1 MTFIK
6 AQSLRPFRR
15 SPLLRA
21 GALGIA
27 LVAAHGAAFAAGP
40 VPAGI
45 ELQAP
50 ASVAVTKVDFNRG
63 DDGSGRLV
71 LSFDGEGAMAD
82 LRSGNGQVVVDI
94 GNAVLPAELQRG
106 LDVEDFATPVQ
117 RIDARPS
124 GNGTQLVLATRGD
137 IDSLAWQS
145 GNQYVV
151 EIAARA
157 GEVATGSVT
166 TATVAQA
173 AATVAAR
180 GYSGRPVT
188 FNFQDVP
195 VRTVLQLIAEESN
208 LNVVASDTVQGNVT
222 LRLVNVPWDQALD
235 IVLRAKGLDKRRD
248 GGVVWVAPQAELAK
262 FEQDKEDARIA
273 LENREGLITDYV
285 QINYHNAGQIFK
297 ALTEAKGIG
306 GGSGGEGSSQ
316 TDNGFLSPRGR
327 LVADDRTNTLMISD
341 IPKKVAAMREL
352 IDVIDRPVDQV
363 LIEGRIV
370 IANDTFARDL
380 GARFGLQGRRVGD
393 RSQGIG
399 SSLAGSGNIANNPGA
414 PLVGGGGNGLN
425 VSLPASS
432 FTNTTPAGL
441 AYTLLGANFSLDVEL
456 SAMQEEG
463 RGEVISNPRIV
474 TANQR
479 EGVIKQGKEIGYVT
493 ITGGAA
499 GQAAT
504 PNVQFKE
511 VLLELK
517 VTPTITN
524 DNRVFLNMNVKKDE
538 VDTYLELEGYGT
550 VPSINRREINTA
562 VLVEDGQTVV
572 IGGVYEFLDRSSVAK
587 VPFLG
592 DVPFLGNLFKKRG
605 RSKDK
610 AELLV
615 FVTPKILRV
624 SKLN

>member
-15 SPLLRA
+15 SSLLRA

-27 LVAAHGAAFAAGP
+27 LAAAHGAAFAATEA
-40 VPAGI
+40 VAGVQ
-45 ELQAP
+45 LQAP
-50 ASVAVTKVDFNRG
+50 ASLAVTKVDFNRG
-63 DDGSGRLV
+63 EDGSGRLV
-71 LSFDGEGAMAD
+71 LQFDRDGAVAD
-82 LRSGNGQVVVDI
+82 LRSSNGQVVVDI
-94 GNAVLPAELQRG
+94 GNAQLPPELQRG
-106 LDVEDFATPVQ
+106 LNVEDFATPVQ
-117 RIDARPS
+117 RIEARPS
-124 GNGTQLVLATRGD
+124 GSGTQLVLATRGD
-137 IDSLAWQS
+137 VDSLAWQTGS
-145 GNQYVV
+145 QYVV
-151 EIAARA
+151 EIAPRA

-166 TATVAQA
+166 AATVAQA

-222 LRLVNVPWDQALD
+222 LRLVNVPWDQAMD
-235 IVLRAKGLDKRRD
+235 IVLRAKGLDKRRE
-248 GGVVWVAPQAELAK
+248 GGVIWVAPQAELAK

-273 LENREGLITDYV
+273 LENREGLVTDYV

-341 IPKKVAAMREL
+341 IPKKIAAMREL

-380 GARFGLQGRRVGD
+380 GARFGIQGRRQGD
-393 RSQGIG
+393 RTQAI
-399 SSLAGSGNIANNPGA
+399 
-414 PLVGGGGNGLN
+414 GGNLESNAGIINNGVVTNDGLN
-425 VSLPASS
+425 FNLPSAATSA
-432 FTNTTPAGL
+432 AGL
-441 AYTLLGANFSLDVEL
+441 AYTLLGANFSLDMEL
-456 SAMQEEG
+456 TAMQEEG

-479 EGVIKQGKEIGYVT
+479 EGVIKQGREIGYVT
-493 ITGGAA
+493 ITGGGA
-499 GQAAT
+499 GGGQAT

-517 VTPTITN
+517 VTPTITS

-538 VDTYLELEGYGT
+538 VDQLINLPNYGT

-572 IGGVYEFLDRSSVAK
+572 VGGVYEFSDRSSIAK

-592 DVPFLGNLFKKRG
+592 DVPFLGNLFKQRG

-610 AELLV
+610 AELLI

-624 SKLN
+624 SK

>member
-27 LVAAHGAAFAAGP
+27 LAAAHGAAFAATEA
-40 VPAGI
+40 VAGVQ
-45 ELQAP
+45 LQAP
-50 ASVAVTKVDFNRG
+50 ASLAVTKVDFNRG
-63 DDGSGRLV
+63 EDGSGRLV
-71 LSFDGEGAMAD
+71 LQFDRDGAVAD
-82 LRSGNGQVVVDI
+82 LRSSNGQVVVDI
-94 GNAVLPAELQRG
+94 GNAQLPPELQRG
-106 LDVEDFATPVQ
+106 LNVEDFATPVQ
-117 RIDARPS
+117 RIEARPS
-124 GNGTQLVLATRGD
+124 GSGTQLVLATRGD
-137 IDSLAWQS
+137 VDSLAWQTGS
-145 GNQYVV
+145 QYVV
-151 EIAARA
+151 EIAPRA

-166 TATVAQA
+166 AATVAQA

-222 LRLVNVPWDQALD
+222 LRLVNVPWDQAMD
-235 IVLRAKGLDKRRD
+235 IVLRAKGLDKRRE
-248 GGVVWVAPQAELAK
+248 GGVIWVAPQAELAK

-306 GGSGGEGSSQ
+306 GGSGGEGGSQ

-380 GARFGLQGRRVGD
+380 GARFGIQGRRQGD
-393 RSQGIG
+393 RTQGVGGSLESTNGIVNDMVNNPSQGIG
-399 SSLAGSGNIANNPGA
+399 TN
-414 PLVGGGGNGLN
+414 NGLN
-425 VSLPASS
+425 FNLPSAATSA
-432 FTNTTPAGL
+432 AGL
-441 AYTLLGANFSLDVEL
+441 AYTLLGANFSLDMEL
-456 SAMQEEG
+456 TAMQEEG

-479 EGVIKQGKEIGYVT
+479 EGVIKQGREIGYVT
-493 ITGGAA
+493 ITGG
-499 GQAAT
+499 GQAT

-517 VTPTITN
+517 VTPTITS

-538 VDTYLELEGYGT
+538 VDQLINLPNYGT

-572 IGGVYEFLDRSSVAK
+572 VGGVYEFSDRSSIAK

-592 DVPFLGNLFKKRG
+592 DVPFLGNLFKQRG

-610 AELLV
+610 AELLI

-624 SKLN
+624 SK